1 MELYKYIQDLASKGR
16 YQFLTREAIEAL
28 DVSPDA
34 VRAAIRRLRTKGYVA
49 TPSRGFHLIVPP
61 EYRVLGCLPA
71 EQFVPQLMTHY
82 GFHYYAG
89 LLTAAQYY
97 GAAHQA
103 PQIFQVVVNKSRAAI
118 QCGRVRLGFIVRHNV
133 DDVTINSR
141 NTMRGVLQVSSPE
154 ATAFDLLGYPGHC
167 GGLSN
172 IATILNELVE
182 HIDPDKLD
190 VESVHSPLPWAQRL
204 GFLLDFVGRA
214 DIAEPLAQ
222 YIGRSAKEYVPLRP
236 GRPVSSTERNKR
248 WKLLVNEQVEPD
260 L

>member
-1 MELYKYIQDLASKGR
+1 MELYYYIQDLASKGR
-16 YQFLTREAIEAL
+16 YQFITREAVEAL
-28 DVSPDA
+28 ASSPNA
-34 VRAAIRRLRTKGYVA
+34 VRAAIRRLRDKGYLA

-103 PQIFQVVVNKSRAAI
+103 PQIFQVVVNKGRAAI
-118 QCGRVRLGFIVRHNV
+118 QCGRVRIGFIVRHNT
-133 DDVTINSR
+133 DDVSKILK
-141 NTMRGVLQVSSPE
+141 NTLRGVLQVSSPE
-154 ATAFDLLGYPGHC
+154 ATAFDLLGYPGYC

-172 IATILNELVE
+172 VATVLTELAEQIDSEKLVE
-182 HIDPDKLD
+182 
-190 VESVHSPLPWAQRL
+190 ESAHSPLPWAQRL
-204 GFLLDFVGRA
+204 GFLLDLEGKA
-214 DIAEPLAQ
+214 DIVEPLAQ
-222 YIGRSAKEYVPLRP
+222 HVGKSAKEYVPLSP
-236 GRPVSSTERNKR
+236 GRPDVSTERDPR
-248 WKLLVNEQVEPD
+248 WKLLINEFVEPE

>member
-1 MELYKYIQDLASKGR
+1 VKLYKYIQDLASKGR

-28 DVSPDA
+28 DASPDA

-49 TPSRGFHLIVPP
+49 TPSRGFHVIVPP

-82 GFHYYAG
+82 GFQYYAG

-133 DDVTINSR
+133 DDVTIDSR
-141 NTMRGVLQVSSPE
+141 NTLRGVLQVSSPE
-154 ATAFDLLGYPGHC
+154 TTAFDLIGYPRHS

-172 IATILNELVE
+172 ITTVLDELAE
-182 HIDPDKLD
+182 QIDPDKL
-190 VESVHSPLPWAQRL
+190 VAESVHSPLPWAQRL
-204 GFLLDFVGRA
+204 GFLLDLVGKA
-214 DIAEPLAQ
+214 DSANPLAQ
-222 YIGRSAKEYVPLRP
+222 IISRSATEYVPLSS
-236 GRPVSSTERNKR
+236 GRSTSMTERNKR